1 MSLSTCSCRRANHSR
16 RAASEGATIGRGP
29 GALHA
34 TPRGDARLPDVAG
47 SGGDRMTEDQAAGE
61 IARLRLEVE
70 HRDQL
75 LASVHA
81 RADTL
86 RASVER
92 LERQLDAAAEEQR
105 EAATERAEL
114 RRLLGNAQLQVH
126 ALMQLP
132 APNAGTGVPA
142 DGGGGEPEPAPRPL
156 APAPPA
162 RAPAPRPVAPAPSAR
177 ASAPRPAAPAPPA
190 GASAPRPAT
199 TAPSAGTRAPR
210 PAAPAPSA
218 GTRAPRPAAAAPS
231 TGARAPRRAGARPQA
246 PPRRRSLLDDA
257 RGLLSGLRR
266 MI

>member
-16 RAASEGATIGRGP
+16 HAASEGATIGRGP
-29 GALHA
+29 GALDA

-61 IARLRLEVE
+61 IARLRLELE

-142 DGGGGEPEPAPRPL
+142 DGGGGEQDTPPRPAAPVPPAGARAPRP
-156 APAPPA
+156 AAA
-162 RAPAPRPVAPAPSAR
+162 APSAA
-177 ASAPRPAAPAPPA
+177 ASAPRPAAAAPSVEARAPRPATAAPSA
-190 GASAPRPAT
+190 GASAPRPAAT
-199 TAPSAGTRAPR
+199 
-210 PAAPAPSA
+210 
-218 GTRAPRPAAAAPS
+218 APS

>member
-1 MSLSTCSCRRANHSR
+1 
-16 RAASEGATIGRGP
+16 
-29 GALHA
+29 
-34 TPRGDARLPDVAG
+34 
-47 SGGDRMTEDQAAGE
+47 MTEDQAAGE
-61 IARLRLEVE
+61 IARLRLELE

-114 RRLLGNAQLQVH
+114 RRLLGNAQLPVH

-142 DGGGGEPEPAPRPL
+142 DGGGGEPDTP
-156 APAPPA
+156 
-162 RAPAPRPVAPAPSAR
+162 
-177 ASAPRPAAPAPPA
+177 PRPAAA
-190 GASAPRPAT
+190 
-199 TAPSAGTRAPR
+199 APSAEA
-210 PAAPAPSA
+210 
-218 GTRAPRPAAAAPS
+218 RAPRPAAAAPS
-231 TGARAPRRAGARPQA
+231 AEARAPRPAGARPQA